1 MIHALKG
8 NDDGIIRVFTLCQK
22 ILKILIQQQNIL
34 IVMSWL
40 EQTIEN
46 ESHRNLLNTS
56 YSMPLFKYI
65 EKIIILICLI
75 IQSFPKFVIVYFM
88 YELGLFKSIAQDK

>member
-1 MIHALKG
+1 MIHASKG

-22 ILKILIQQQNIL
+22 ILKILIQLQNIL
-34 IVMSWL
+34 IIMSWL

-56 YSMPLFKYI
+56 YSMPLFKYMG
-65 EKIIILICLI
+65 KNHHTYMSDYTNLDFW
-75 IQSFPKFVIVYFM
+75 S
-88 YELGLFKSIAQDK
+88 LFLNYSRHEAYTRDIYYK

>member
-1 MIHALKG
+1 MIHASKG
-8 NDDGIIRVFTLCQK
+8 NDDGIIRVFTLWCQK

-34 IVMSWL
+34 IIMSWL

-46 ESHRNLLNTS
+46 ESHRNLVKTS

-75 IQSFPKFVIVYFM
+75 IQI
-88 YELGLFKSIAQDK
+88 